1 MIRRRLRS
9 SGVAFS
15 SHGSG
20 LPPLQRIRPIVPV
33 EIVGAEVQAAIVYE
47 LFRLDFD
54 KERTLTFE
62 RMRPCYLHCLKT
74 LTNEHVRIAES
85 YERIG
90 GDSFAQT
97 LAEEEK
103 DIERIAAEERADND
117 NDEELQ
123 TTLIKTF
130 GNSPAP

>member
-1 MIRRRLRS
+1 MSTGLEKMIKGIESFLAHDTQKTSKFR
-9 SGVAFS
+9 VAFS

-90 GDSFAQT
+90 VTRLLKLGRRG
-97 LAEEEK
+97 E
-103 DIERIAAEERADND
+103 
-117 NDEELQ
+117 
-123 TTLIKTF
+123 
-130 GNSPAP
+130 GH